1 MNGRGIFP
9 DDLEQ
14 VYDKVTEHKLR
25 QTGLEEAS
33 PKLIK
38 DWLEQHQ
45 VVSQSFY
52 VSSGVAFSG
61 NNDLRKILH
70 FYDVDCSYMSKTGK
84 YFKTN
89 SYIQMTF

>member
-61 NNDLRKILH
+61 NNDFRKILR

-84 YFKTN
+84 YLKTN